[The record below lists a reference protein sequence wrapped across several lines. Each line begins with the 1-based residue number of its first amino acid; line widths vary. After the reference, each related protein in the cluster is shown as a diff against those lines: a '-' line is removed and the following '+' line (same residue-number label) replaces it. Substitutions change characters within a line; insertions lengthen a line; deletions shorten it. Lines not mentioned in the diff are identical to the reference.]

1 MKQLVLDIA
10 APPAPTL
17 DSFVPSCNGQLLAAL
32 RAQLAGTGGR
42 FIYLWGP
49 VGSGRSHLLNAAL
62 AAARA
67 GGKLAQPFTAATTF
81 ELPLDA
87 LVVADDVHLLDASAQ
102 IVLFDLY
109 NRLRI
114 GGHSG
119 ALLASG
125 DVAPAQLTVR
135 EDLKTR
141 LAAGLVYQ
149 LHALDDD
156 EKAAAL
162 ERHARGRG
170 FKLTKEV
177 TDYLLHHARRDLP
190 SLLALLDAL
199 DRHSLAT
206 KRAITVPLLRELLK
220 IDETADERK

>member
-1 MKQLVLDIA
+1 MKQLVLNIA
-10 APPAPTL
+10 AAPAPTL
-17 DSFVPSCNGQLLAAL
+17 DNFVSGRNLEVLTAL
-32 RAQLAGTGGR
+32 DVFARGDGGR
-42 FIYLWGP
+42 FIYLWGID
-49 VGSGRSHLLNAAL
+49 GSGRSHLLYAVL

-67 GGKLAQPFTAATTF
+67 GGRPAQPFAASTAF
-81 ELPLDA
+81 EVPQDA
-87 LVVADDVHLLDASAQ
+87 LVVADDVHQLDADAQ
-102 IVLFDLY
+102 VALFDLY
-109 NRLRI
+109 NRLRS
-114 GGHSG
+114 GGG

-162 ERHARGRG
+162 ARHAQGRG

-177 TDYLLHHARRDLP
+177 TDYLLNHARRDLP
-190 SLLALLDAL
+190 SLLSLLDAL

-206 KRAITVPLLRELLK
+206 KRAITVPLLRELLS
-220 IDETADERK
+220 E

>member
-10 APPAPTL
+10 TPPAPTL
-17 DSFVPSCNGQLLAAL
+17 DNFVPGRNGELLAAL
-32 RAQLAGTGGR
+32 RGLLSGAGGR

-49 VGSGRSHLLNAAL
+49 AGSGRSHLLHAAL

-67 GGKLAQPFTAATTF
+67 GGRPAQPFAASTAF
-81 ELPLDA
+81 EVPQDA
-87 LVVADDVHLLDASAQ
+87 LVVADDVHRLDADAQ
-102 IVLFDLY
+102 VALFNLY
-109 NRLRI
+109 NRLRS
-114 GGHSG
+114 GGG

-125 DVAPAQLTVR
+125 DAAPAQLKVR

-141 LAAGLVYQ
+141 LAAGLAYQ

-162 ERHARGRG
+162 ARHAQGRG
-170 FKLTKEV
+170 FKLTQEV
-177 TDYLLHHARRDLP
+177 TDYLLNHAQRDLP

-206 KRAITVPLLRELLK
+206 RRAITVPLLRELLS
-220 IDETADERK
+220 E

>member
-17 DSFVPSCNGQLLAAL
+17 DNFVPGRNGELLAAL
-32 RAQLAGTGGR
+32 RGLLSRADGR
-42 FIYLWGP
+42 FIYLWGAD
-49 VGSGRSHLLNAAL
+49 GSGRSHLLHAAL

-67 GGKLAQPFTAATTF
+67 GGKPAQPFAAATAF
-81 ELPLDA
+81 DLPQDA
-87 LVVADDVHLLDASAQ
+87 LVVADDVHLLDADAQ
-102 IVLFDLY
+102 VALFDLY
-109 NRLRI
+109 NRLRA
-114 GGHSG
+114 GNG

-125 DVAPAQLTVR
+125 DAAPAQLAVR
-135 EDLKTR
+135 QDLKTR

-149 LHALDDD
+149 VHALDDE

-162 ERHARGRG
+162 ARHAQGRG

-206 KRAITVPLLRELLK
+206 RRAITVPLLRELLK
-220 IDETADERK
+220 D

>member
-10 APPAPTL
+10 APPTPTL
-17 DSFVPSCNGQLLAAL
+17 DNFVPGRNGELLVAL
-32 RAQLAGTGGR
+32 RGLLSGADGR

-49 VGSGRSHLLNAAL
+49 AGSGRSHLLHAAL

-67 GGKLAQPFTAATTF
+67 GGRPAQPFAAATALD
-81 ELPLDA
+81 LPQDA
-87 LVVADDVHLLDASAQ
+87 LMIADDVHRLDPAAQ

-114 GGHSG
+114 GGGNG

-162 ERHARGRG
+162 ARHAQGRG
-170 FKLTKEV
+170 FNLTKEV
-177 TDYLLHHARRDLP
+177 TDYLLNHAQRDLP

-220 IDETADERK
+220 D